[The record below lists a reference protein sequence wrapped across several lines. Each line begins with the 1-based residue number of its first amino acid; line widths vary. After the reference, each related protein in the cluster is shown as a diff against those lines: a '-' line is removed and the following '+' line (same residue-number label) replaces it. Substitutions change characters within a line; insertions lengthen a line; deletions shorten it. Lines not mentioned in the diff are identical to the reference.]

1 MTELLGTAIRAGA
14 DAQRALLVSDL
25 HLGGDG
31 GAALAAL
38 DRVLAAAGDGGMPV
52 FVLGDLFDSY
62 VSRAQV
68 RTGVWRAVAERF
80 RRARDGA
87 CGRVVLLV
95 GNRDF
100 LLGDEF
106 VRAAG
111 CELVHGGYRLRLG
124 DRDTLLLHGD
134 ELCQNDLPYQRAK
147 RWLRS
152 APVRAL
158 ARRLPLA
165 LAARAAERARQRS
178 QNVVRRGDQT
188 RFLPSRQAVARAFGL
203 GIDRR
208 MRAIAIS
215 RLGYEYVCSRKS
227 IGTAHHRVCRP
238 PDIAAEMEDAPVD
251 GQPYRCRA
259 QQVPSRY
266 KARRYAVAHI
276 ERRIERNRIKM
287 PERGL
292 RIIQR
297 VKRLRVA
304 MLRKGLAPCI
314 SGFLFLQM
322 PAVG

>member
-1 MTELLGTAIRAGA
+1 MAGKSFKLDNFSTDWNLVTENSKRTLSLNERSTTGA
-14 DAQRALLVSDL
+14 PGLET
-25 HLGGDG
+25 GEY
-31 GAALAAL
+31 
-38 DRVLAAAGDGGMPV
+38 DRVLRVLAEADDVVQDAAAGQHAAGGDD
-52 FVLGDLFDSY
+52 DL
-62 VSRAQV
+62 RGGQPIQ
-68 RTGVWRAVAERF
+68 RF
-80 RRARDGA
+80 RFLDRADSLGEVKHGLA
-87 CGRVVLLV
+87 IIPAHAMLAVMPMIDVGRVGAHGCIKIDWHV
-95 GNRDF
+95 RDF
-100 LLGDEF
+100 STFAQPRYLKHNPLDPSDSECRHEDCPSPAHNLIDDLG
-106 VRAAG
+106 
-111 CELVHGGYRLRLG
+111 
-124 DRDTLLLHGD
+124 
-134 ELCQNDLPYQRAK
+134 Q
-147 RWLRS
+147 
-152 APVRAL
+152 
-158 ARRLPLA
+158 
-165 LAARAAERARQRS
+165 
-178 QNVVRRGDQT
+178 
-188 RFLPSRQAVARAFGL
+188 FGL

-276 ERRIERNRIKM
+276 ERRIERNRIEM